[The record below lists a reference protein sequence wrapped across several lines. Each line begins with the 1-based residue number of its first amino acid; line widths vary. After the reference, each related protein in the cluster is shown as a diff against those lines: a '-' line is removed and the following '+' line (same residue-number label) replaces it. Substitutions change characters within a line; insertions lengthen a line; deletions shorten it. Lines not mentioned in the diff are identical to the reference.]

1 MTEIVARKAGSVMVL
16 KTAKI
21 KHSAVTCHATTT
33 MVVIAA
39 HPPKSAVKAMWTI
52 VPETVTVALIA
63 GSEIILKIVQIK
75 TSVVISHAMTMMVET
90 AWENVTVLISTK
102 AAMSTF

>member
-33 MVVIAA
+33 MVVIAV
-39 HPPKSAVKAMWTI
+39 HPPESAVKAMWTI
-52 VPETVTVALIA
+52 VPETVTVALRA
-63 GSEIILKIVQIK
+63 GLEIILKIVQMK
-75 TSVVISHAMTMMVET
+75 TSVAIFHAMITMVET
-90 AWENVTVLISTK
+90 ARENVTMLISTEV
-102 AAMSTF
+102 AMSTF